1 MAKGTGV
8 VIALAAGAGLLLLAS
23 SSKGKSAA
31 TPALP
36 RQQKPPPIKIDA
48 DDGHPTSETVP
59 LDVDVTDLPVAIAPV
74 MERTPAEHPGMPD
87 VGPSGRPSSPE
98 FELAE
103 DAPSPAAAFAMA
115 AKPVGGGV
123 YRVANEDGSP
133 VRANPAEAKRSAQ
146 SIADNIRTKANGYDR
161 ARLAV
166 WQALAGLRSVDGV
179 YGPESQGALTKMGAK
194 SVPRP
199 LFKGAK

>member
-36 RQQKPPPIKIDA
+36 RQPKPPPIKIDA

-59 LDVDVTDLPVAIAPV
+59 LDVDVTDLPVFIAPV
-74 MERTPAEHPGMPD
+74 MERTPAEQPGI
-87 VGPSGRPSSPE
+87 
-98 FELAE
+98 ELAE
-103 DAPSPAAAFAMA
+103 DTPSPAAAFSMA

-146 SIADNIRTKANGYDR
+146 SIADNIRTKANGYDH